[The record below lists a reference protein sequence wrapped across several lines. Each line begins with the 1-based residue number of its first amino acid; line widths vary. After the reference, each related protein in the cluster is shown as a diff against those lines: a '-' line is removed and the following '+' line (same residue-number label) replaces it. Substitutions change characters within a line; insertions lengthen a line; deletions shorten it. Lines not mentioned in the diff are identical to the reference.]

1 MKRSQKI
8 SSRLDFSHERI
19 ELFFMSAHSTTAFQQ
34 QISLAIEPSREAL
47 LSHRLYQKLH
57 HLSDLSTF
65 MEYHVYAVWDFMSL
79 LKALQYRLTCVTIP
93 WIPAKHGILSRLV
106 NEIVLGEES
115 DELPGGG
122 AASHYE
128 LYLESMKEVGASTI
142 SITHLLEKIASGC
155 QIEQA
160 LESVSADQAVRDFVK
175 HTFAV
180 IHGGKSHEIAAAF
193 TFGRE
198 DLIPEMFTQ
207 LVHSLERE
215 FPGRLETLRYYLDRH
230 IALDGDEHGEMGRQM
245 VALLCGDC
253 QQKQQEAL
261 AAAVASLEARLA
273 LWDAIADRLA

>member
-1 MKRSQKI
+1 
-8 SSRLDFSHERI
+8 
-19 ELFFMSAHSTTAFQQ
+19 MSAHATTAFQQ
-34 QISLAIEPSREAL
+34 QISLAIQPAREAL

-57 HLSDLSTF
+57 QLSDLATF

-79 LKALQYRLTCVTIP
+79 LKALQSRLTCVTTP
-93 WIPAKHGILSRLV
+93 WIPSPHGVLSRLV

-122 AASHYE
+122 ASSHYE
-128 LYLESMKEVGASTI
+128 LYLESMKEVGASTSTI
-142 SITHLLEKIASGC
+142 NHLLEKVASGLS
-155 QIEQA
+155 IEQA
-160 LESVSADQAVRDFVK
+160 LEFIAVDQAVRNFVR
-175 HTFAV
+175 HTFSV
-180 IHGGKSHEIAAAF
+180 IAGGKSHEIAAAF
-193 TFGRE
+193 TYGRE

-215 FPGRLETLRYYLDRH
+215 FPGRLDTLRYYLDRH

-253 QQKQQEAL
+253 SLKQQEAL
-261 AAAVASLEARLA
+261 DAAVASLEARLA